1 MEILLVDDSAAD
13 AYLTKL
19 ALTEALPNSR
29 VHVAEDGEQAL
40 QYLAETENY
49 PTAMHSDLIL
59 LDLNMPRLDG
69 LSLLSLIKAHPDYEA
84 TPVIILTT
92 SSWSR
97 DVDRAYQ
104 LGALKYFTKPA
115 NWQDYVALG
124 SAIAAV
130 WDRWHVRASDGEAQ
144 ASH

>member
-1 MEILLVDDSAAD
+1 MEILLVDDSTAD

-19 ALTEALPNSR
+19 ALTEVLPNIH
-29 VHVAEDGEQAL
+29 VYVAEDGEQAL
-40 QYLAETENY
+40 QYLVQTDDY
-49 PTAMHSDLIL
+49 QTAVHPDLIL

-69 LSLLSLIKAHPDYEA
+69 LSFLRLIKALPEYQA

-92 SSWSR
+92 SNWSR
-97 DVDRAYQ
+97 DIDQAYQ

-124 SAIAAV
+124 SAIAVA
-130 WDRWHVRASDGEAQ
+130 WEKWQTTSNGNDGEI
-144 ASH
+144 SH